1 MIVTEYY
8 MTRPDGV
15 VLNRTYSTE
24 GFIIEKVSD
33 GARYAE
39 AIDPEGTN
47 REYVETD
54 ELIIPEEETTAESI
68 VDILLGQYK
77 LPY

>member
-15 VLNRTYSTE
+15 VLNRTYSNE
-24 GFIIEKVSD
+24 RLMIEKVSD
-33 GARYAE
+33 GARYVE

-47 REYVETD
+47 REYIETD
-54 ELIIPEEETTAESI
+54 EQIIPEEETTAENI
-68 VDILLGQYK
+68 VDILLGK
-77 LPY
+77 NKWPY